1 MKEYILSVD
10 QSTSATKAILFNDKC
25 ELVCRSAIAHKQYY
39 PAPGWVEHDA
49 EEIYANTLR
58 AVRQVVES
66 GHIEPDAV
74 CSIAITNQ
82 RETAVVWNRETG
94 KPVYNAVVW
103 QCRRGAEICADL
115 IDRGYAGTIKSKSG
129 LIVDPYFSASG
140 MKWIL
145 DHAGGARVLADEG
158 KLLGGTIDS
167 WLLWKLTDGKV
178 HATDY
183 TNASRTLLF
192 NIHTLDWDDELLS
205 LFTIPRSMMPDAR
218 PCDSIF
224 GESAVGGIF
233 SEPVVIAGV
242 LGDSHGALAGQM
254 CFDAGMGK
262 STYGT
267 GSSVMVNIG
276 GKAVGAPGGL
286 VTSVGFA
293 ACGKV
298 HYVFEGNVHCTGATV
313 KWLEEQ
319 LQLIGSPLEA
329 ESLATGIP
337 DNGGVYFVPAFAG
350 LGAPWWDSQAKAMI
364 YGMTLGTGKA
374 HVVRAALEAIA
385 YQVKDLV
392 DLMTCRAGIPL
403 KELRVDGGPTGNRFL
418 MQFQSD
424 MLNVTINRS
433 GVEEAS
439 ARGAAIM
446 NGLARG
452 LWKSLEEVAALRN
465 TEQIISPRM
474 DEESRKRLYE
484 GWLDAI
490 GRTKKRAVD

>member
-1 MKEYILSVD
+1 MKNYIISVD
-10 QSTSATKAILFNDKC
+10 QSTSATKAVLFNDKC
-25 ELVCRSAIAHKQYY
+25 ELVYRSTIPHEQYY
-39 PAPGWVEHDA
+39 PAPGWVEHDP

-66 GHIEPDAV
+66 GNITPDAT

-82 RETAVVWNRETG
+82 RETAVVWNKETG

-103 QCRRGAEICADL
+103 QCQRGADICADL
-115 IDRGYAGTIKSKSG
+115 VKRGYTATIKSKSG
-129 LIVDPYFSASG
+129 LVIDPYFSASG
-140 MKWIL
+140 IKWIL
-145 DHAGGARVLADEG
+145 DNVEGARKLAEED
-158 KLLGGTIDS
+158 KLLAGTIDS
-167 WLLWKLTDGKV
+167 WLLWKFTNGEV

-192 NIHTLDWDDELLS
+192 NIHSLDWDDELLS
-205 LFTIPRSMMPDAR
+205 LFTIPRSMMPEAR

-224 GESAVGGIF
+224 GESTIQGIF
-233 SEPVVIAGV
+233 PAPVVIAGI

-254 CFDAGMGK
+254 CFEPGMGK

-276 GKAVGAPGGL
+276 EKAVEASDGL

-293 ACGKV
+293 ACGRI
-298 HYVFEGNVHCTGATV
+298 YYAFEGNIHCTGATI

-319 LQLIGSPLEA
+319 LQLIGSPLEV
-329 ESLATGIP
+329 ESLANSIP

-364 YGMTLGTGKA
+364 HGMTLGTGKA

-392 DLMTCRAGIPL
+392 DLMTRQADISL
-403 KELRVDGGPTGNRFL
+403 KELRVDGGPTRNHFL

-424 MLNVTINRS
+424 MLEATINRS
-433 GVEEAS
+433 GIEEAS
-439 ARGAAIM
+439 ALGAVVM

-452 LWKSLEEVAALRN
+452 IWKTLEEVAALRN
-465 TEQIISPRM
+465 TEQIISPQM
-474 DEESRKRLYE
+474 EEEKRKRLYE
-484 GWLDAI
+484 GWICAM
-490 GRTKKRAVD
+490 KRVVASK